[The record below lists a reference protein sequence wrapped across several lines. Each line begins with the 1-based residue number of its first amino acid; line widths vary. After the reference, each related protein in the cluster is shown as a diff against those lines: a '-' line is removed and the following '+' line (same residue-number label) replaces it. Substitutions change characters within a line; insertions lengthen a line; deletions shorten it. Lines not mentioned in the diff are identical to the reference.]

1 MRCLQVLASV
11 LLCTITLLEAK
22 HPNIILL
29 LADDLGW
36 ADLACY
42 GNDLHETPN
51 LDRLARQG
59 VRFTDAY
66 AASPVCT
73 PTRASILT
81 GKHPARLHMTIWRE
95 RAGERGRRQLLEP
108 VCRDSL
114 PLEHTTLAEILKEAG
129 YFNAHIG
136 KWHLGRAEAYPQ
148 PHGFHVN
155 IGGTLWGAPQTFWY
169 PYNGDAYFRDWRY
182 VPDLKPGKTGDYL
195 TDRLTDKGLEIM
207 ETQSKAGRPFFLNL
221 WYHTVHTPIE
231 GKPQL
236 VKYYNEKIQPDSH
249 WKNPHYAAMVHSLD
263 ENVGRV
269 LTKVKDLGIS
279 DNTLVVF
286 TSDNGG
292 FVNRCKL
299 HRELQVANNF
309 PLRSG
314 KGSCYEGGIRIPLI
328 IRGPG
333 VIKGGKSST
342 PIYSCDLLPTLLHAT
357 GLEAKIP
364 EGLDGL
370 DLTPLLKK
378 AGTSLPRDTLC
389 FHYPHYYTTTSPV
402 SAIRKGDWKLLEY
415 FNDGHLELYNL
426 KDDLGEKNNLIKT
439 HSDTANQLAM
449 ELHLWRKK
457 VDALEPEANPEWK
470 PRK

>member
-59 VRFTDAY
+59 IRFTDAY

-73 PTRASILT
+73 PPRASILT

-95 RAGERGRRQLLEP
+95 SARERGRRQLLEP
-108 VCRDSL
+108 VCLDSL

-182 VPDLKPGKTGDYL
+182 VPDLEPGKTGDYL

-207 ETQSKAGRPFFLNL
+207 EKQSKAGRPFFLNL
-221 WYHTVHTPIE
+221 WYHTVHMPIE

-236 VKYYNEKIQPDSH
+236 VKYYYEKIQPDSH

-357 GLEAKIP
+357 GDIRSDRERSIIITGYIPHNGQYQGTFQPGVEEQVPDSLRKLIFGSHASTAWREAGSYRAQWKSVIAASGVFLIRLRAGDFV
-364 EGLDGL
+364 ENR
-370 DLTPLLKK
+370 K
-378 AGTSLPRDTLC
+378 A
-389 FHYPHYYTTTSPV
+389 FFM
-402 SAIRKGDWKLLEY
+402 K
-415 FNDGHLELYNL
+415 
-426 KDDLGEKNNLIKT
+426 
-439 HSDTANQLAM
+439 
-449 ELHLWRKK
+449 
-457 VDALEPEANPEWK
+457 
-470 PRK
+470 